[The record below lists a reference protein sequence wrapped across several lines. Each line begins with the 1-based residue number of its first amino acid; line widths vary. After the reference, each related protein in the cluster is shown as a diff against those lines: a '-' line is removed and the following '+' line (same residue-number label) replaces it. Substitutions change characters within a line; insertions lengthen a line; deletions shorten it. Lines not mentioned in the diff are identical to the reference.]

1 MKRSQ
6 QQAALLGGL
15 VIVMIAVY
23 ARASR
28 SARSSEPA
36 APAGADQ
43 PQASGETPSSGESAP
58 PALPDRSAQ
67 RETQRQEAERLAW
80 ARDPFTRGQAEGE
93 GASLT
98 LSGILWDAH
107 QPLAIIN
114 GQMLQVGE
122 EYEGYRVVEITQ
134 NRVSL
139 TDGVQTLQLSIAK

>member
-6 QQAALLGGL
+6 QQAAILAGL

-23 ARASR
+23 ARR
-28 SARSSEPA
+28 GHPARSSEPA

-43 PQASGETPSSGESAP
+43 PHAAGEAPSAGESAP

-98 LSGILWDAH
+98 LSGILWDAR

-122 EYEGYRVVEITQ
+122 ECEGYRVVEITQ
-134 NRVSL
+134 NRASL
-139 TDGVQTLQLSIAK
+139 TDGVQTLQLSIAQ